1 MARFSFRRKRLSF
14 NEMTNRVPTAVDPL
28 EFLGTGR
35 TGSRDAFAQIHGAI
49 HGVLGEV
56 ERSIS
61 SLFERL
67 RPDGNISDRMVLEA
81 NAELRTELARA
92 NTFADVKR
100 DEMLISIGDTLE
112 GLFIQRLIIA
122 PEEEPPVR
130 RWAALADRAIRRD
143 LPVVSEPSHSNL
155 DVSPNDRKKRLGKWQ
170 AETDEYLETVCLNHV
185 GEVINGLLEE
195 LAEYSA
201 SWSELMVD
209 LRRLASAGGRLF
221 QEVTDAEH
229 WSFDSDDPTVK
240 NLLTGE
246 QAQDISMRIL
256 SRFQLGNQ
264 DLSEI
269 AETVHESLAGNPV
282 YGSNRVDPQELQEL
296 LARATAQK
304 IRSTVSIDTG
314 FLSLMSN
321 GSRFGE
327 ELGELLV
334 DMHMGA
340 SAMEEKMWRV
350 GDVRVGHVDSAS
362 GVGITASNLHD
373 SVLRGL
379 GGGRKFAAVE
389 GHPGDNHRFEVQMS
403 TVGAPVSDLAIY
415 RDMVNA
421 WYAWHFEDIR
431 TGASNGARNGDSSGW
446 LASVSKESWK
456 LYPDIGEETG
466 VRRAIIELI
475 DDDLKKLWD
484 GREDI
489 ATRLTNGQLGEGDL
503 LNGVVKPQDKILNT
517 KDSDS

>member
-14 NEMTNRVPTAVDPL
+14 SEMTNRVPAAVDPL
-28 EFLGTGR
+28 DFLVGGR
-35 TGSRDAFAQIHGAI
+35 TASRDAFQQIHGAI
-49 HGVLGEV
+49 HGTLGEV
-56 ERSIS
+56 ERSIGS
-61 SLFERL
+61 VFERL
-67 RPDGNISDRMVLEA
+67 RPDGNLSDRMVLEA

-100 DEMLISIGDTLE
+100 DEMLITIGSRLE
-112 GLFIQRLIIA
+112 SLFIQRLVVA

-143 LPVVSEPSHSNL
+143 LPVVSEPNHSNL
-155 DVSPNDRKKRLGKWQ
+155 DVSPNDRKKRLTKWQ
-170 AETDEYLETVCLNHV
+170 TETDEYLETVCLNHV

-195 LAEYSA
+195 LNEYSA
-201 SWSELMVD
+201 SWVELVVD
-209 LRRLASAGGRLF
+209 LRRLATSGGRLY
-221 QEVTDAEH
+221 QEVTDAEQ
-229 WSFDSDDPTVK
+229 WTFDSDDPTVK
-240 NLLTGE
+240 NLLTGG
-246 QAQDISMRIL
+246 QAQDIAMRIL
-256 SRFQLGNQ
+256 SRFQLSHQ
-264 DLSEI
+264 DLADI
-269 AETVHESLAGNPV
+269 AEVVHGSLAGKPV
-282 YGSNRVDPQELQEL
+282 YGSNRVDPLELQEL

-304 IRSTVSIDTG
+304 IQSTVSIDTG
-314 FLSLMSN
+314 FLSLMAN

-350 GDVRVGHVDSAS
+350 GDVRVGHVDAAS

-403 TVGAPVSDLAIY
+403 TVGAPVSDLAIF

-421 WYAWHFEDIR
+421 WYAWHFEDVRGSAI
-431 TGASNGARNGDSSGW
+431 NGDPSGW

-475 DDDLKKLWD
+475 DDDLKKLWN

-489 ATRLTNGQLGEGDL
+489 ATRLTNGSFTDGEL
-503 LNGVVKPQDKILNT
+503 MNGVVKPQDKIMNT
-517 KDSDS
+517 ADPDS

>member
-1 MARFSFRRKRLSF
+1 MAKFSFKRKRLSF
-14 NEMTNRVPTAVDPL
+14 NEMTNRVPTSVDPL
-28 EFLGTGR
+28 DFISTSR
-35 TGSRDAFAQIHGAI
+35 TGSRDAFMQIHGAV
-49 HGVLGEV
+49 HGSLVEV
-56 ERSIS
+56 ERSIN

-67 RPDGNISDRMVLEA
+67 RPDGNLSDRMVLEA
-81 NAELRTELARA
+81 NSELRTELARA
-92 NTFADVKR
+92 NTFADVQR
-100 DEMLISIGDTLE
+100 DEMLISIGTRLQH
-112 GLFIQRLIIA
+112 LFIQQLVIA
-122 PEEEPPVR
+122 PDQEPPVR
-130 RWAALADRAIRRD
+130 RWNALADRAIKRD
-143 LPVVSEPSHSNL
+143 LPNVSEPSHSSL
-155 DVSPNDRKKRLGKWQ
+155 DVSPNDRRKRLAKWQ
-170 AETDEYLETVCLNHV
+170 EETDERLETVCLNHV

-195 LAEYSA
+195 LNEYSA
-201 SWSELMVD
+201 SWMEMISD
-209 LRRLASAGGRLF
+209 LRRIASTGGSLYK
-221 QEVTDAEH
+221 EVVDAEH

-246 QAQDISMRIL
+246 QAQDIAMRIL
-256 SRFQLGNQ
+256 GRFQLGNQ
-264 DLSEI
+264 DLADI
-269 AETVHESLAGNPV
+269 ATDVHKGLAGKAV
-282 YGSNRVDPQELQEL
+282 YGANRVESTELQEL
-296 LARATAQK
+296 LAMATSKK
-304 IRSTVSIDTG
+304 IQSTVSIDTG

-321 GSRFGE
+321 GARFGE

-389 GHPGDNHRFEVQMS
+389 GHPSDNHRFEVQMS
-403 TVGAPVSDLAIY
+403 TVGAPISDLAIF

-421 WYAWHFEDIR
+421 WYAWHFEDVRGGI
-431 TGASNGARNGDSSGW
+431 NGDTSGW

-456 LYPDIGEETG
+456 LYPDIGEDTG

-489 ATRLTNGQLGEGDL
+489 ATRLTNGQFTDGDL
-503 LNGVVKPQDKILNT
+503 LNGVVKPQDKIMNT
-517 KDSDS
+517 ADSDS

>member
-1 MARFSFRRKRLSF
+1 MAKFSFKRKRLSF
-14 NEMTNRVPTAVDPL
+14 SEMTNRVPSPVDPL
-28 EFLGTGR
+28 DFISTSR
-35 TGSRDAFAQIHGAI
+35 TGSRDAFIQIHGAV
-49 HGVLGEV
+49 HGALVEV
-56 ERSIS
+56 ERAIN

-67 RPDGNISDRMVLEA
+67 RPDGNLSDRMVLEA
-81 NAELRTELARA
+81 NSELRTELARA

-100 DEMLISIGDTLE
+100 DEMLIDIGNRLE
-112 GLFIQRLIIA
+112 NLFIQQLVTA
-122 PEEEPPVR
+122 PDQEPPVR
-130 RWAALADRAIRRD
+130 RWTALADRAIKRD
-143 LPVVSEPSHSNL
+143 LPNVAEPTHSQL
-155 DVSPNDRKKRLGKWQ
+155 DVSPNERRKRLAKWQ
-170 AETDEYLETVCLNHV
+170 EETDERLETVCLNHV

-195 LAEYSA
+195 LSEYSTT
-201 SWSELMVD
+201 WMEMISEF
-209 LRRLASAGGRLF
+209 RRLSASGGRLY
-221 QEVTDAEH
+221 QEVTNSEH

-246 QAQDISMRIL
+246 QAQDIAKRIL
-256 SRFQLGNQ
+256 GRFQLGNQ
-264 DLSEI
+264 DLADI
-269 AETVHESLAGNPV
+269 ATDVQNSLVGKPV
-282 YGSNRVDPQELQEL
+282 YGSNRVESIELQEL
-296 LARATAQK
+296 LAVATSKK
-304 IRSTVSIDTG
+304 IQSTVAIDTG

-321 GSRFGE
+321 GASNGARFGE

-403 TVGAPVSDLAIY
+403 TVGAPISDLAIF

-421 WYAWHFEDIR
+421 WYAWHFEDVR
-431 TGASNGARNGDSSGW
+431 GGNNGDASGW
-446 LASVSKESWK
+446 LNAVSKESWK

-489 ATRLTNGQLGEGDL
+489 ATRLTNGQFTDGDL
-503 LNGVVKPQDKILNT
+503 LNGVVKPQDKIMNT
-517 KDSDS
+517 VDTDS

>member
-112 GLFIQRLIIA
+112 SLYIQRLIIA

-209 LRRLASAGGRLF
+209 LRRLANAGGRLF

-269 AETVHESLAGNPV
+269 AEAVHESLAGNPV

-484 GREDI
+484 GRDDI
-489 ATRLTNGQLGEGDL
+489 ATRLTDGQFGEGDL
-503 LNGVVKPQDKILNT
+503 LKGVVKPQDKILNT

>member
-14 NEMTNRVPTAVDPL
+14 NEMTNRIPMPVDPL
-28 EFLGTGR
+28 DFLGGNR
-35 TGSRDAFAQIHGAI
+35 TASRDAYAQIHGAI

-92 NTFADVKR
+92 NTFSDVKR
-100 DEMLISIGDTLE
+100 DEMLISIGSRLE
-112 GLFIQRLIIA
+112 SLFIQQLVIA
-122 PEEEPPVR
+122 PDEEAPVR
-130 RWAALADRAIRRD
+130 RWAALSDRAIRRD
-143 LPVVSEPSHSNL
+143 LPVVSEPNHSTL
-155 DVSPNDRKKRLGKWQ
+155 DVSPNDRKKRLARWQ
-170 AETDEYLETVCLNHV
+170 SETDEYLETVCLNHV
-185 GEVINGLLEE
+185 GEVIHGLLEE
-195 LAEYSA
+195 ANEYAA
-201 SWSELMVD
+201 SWVEMITD
-209 LRRLASAGGRLF
+209 LRRLSASGGQLY

-240 NLLTGE
+240 NLLTGG
-246 QAQDISMRIL
+246 QAQDIAMRIL
-256 SRFQLGNQ
+256 SRFQLSNQ
-264 DLSEI
+264 DLADI
-269 AETVHESLAGNPV
+269 ADTVHNSLAGKPV
-282 YGSNRVDPQELQEL
+282 YGSNRVDPVELQQL

-304 IRSTVSIDTG
+304 IQSTVSIDTG

-340 SAMEEKMWRV
+340 AAMEEKMWRV

-403 TVGAPVSDLAIY
+403 TVGAPISDLAIY

-421 WYAWHFEDIR
+421 WYAWHFEDVR
-431 TGASNGARNGDSSGW
+431 SVSVNGDASGW
-446 LASVSKESWK
+446 STSVSKESWK

-475 DDDLKKLWD
+475 DDDLKKLWN

-489 ATRLTNGQLGEGDL
+489 ATRLTNGSFSDGEL
-503 LNGVVKPQDKILNT
+503 LNGVVKPQDKIVNT
-517 KDSDS
+517 ADPD

>member
-1 MARFSFRRKRLSF
+1 MAKFSFKRRRLSF
-14 NEMTNRVPTAVDPL
+14 NEMTNRVPASVDPL
-28 EFLGTGR
+28 DFLSSGRTG
-35 TGSRDAFAQIHGAI
+35 TGSRDAFMQIHGAI

-56 ERSIS
+56 ERSINS
-61 SLFERL
+61 MFERL

-100 DEMLISIGDTLE
+100 DDMLLTSSSKLE
-112 GLFIQRLIIA
+112 HLFIQRLVIA
-122 PEEEPPVR
+122 PEQEPQVR
-130 RWAALADRAIRRD
+130 RWSALADRAIRRD
-143 LPVVSEPSHSNL
+143 LPVVSEPSHNNL
-155 DVSPNDRKKRLGKWQ
+155 DVSANERRKRLAKWQ

-195 LAEYSA
+195 LNEYSA
-201 SWSELMVD
+201 SWMELIVE
-209 LRRLASAGGRLF
+209 LKRLSNSGGRLF
-221 QEVTDAEH
+221 EEVTDAEF

-246 QAQDISMRIL
+246 QAQDIAQRIL
-256 SRFQLGNQ
+256 NRFQLSNQ
-264 DLSEI
+264 DLADI
-269 AETVHESLAGNPV
+269 ADAVHASLAGKSV
-282 YGSNRVDPQELQEL
+282 YGSNRVDVMELEEL
-296 LARATAQK
+296 LAMATAQK

-314 FLSLMSN
+314 FLSLIST
-321 GSRFGE
+321 GSQFGE

-403 TVGAPVSDLAIY
+403 TVGAPISDLAIF

-421 WYAWHFEDIR
+421 WYAWHFEDVRGI
-431 TGASNGARNGDSSGW
+431 GGSNGDSSGW
-446 LASVSKESWK
+446 LASVNKESWK

-475 DDDLKKLWD
+475 DDDLKNLWE

-489 ATRLTNGQLGEGDL
+489 ATRLTNGQFNDGDL
-503 LNGVVKPQDKILNT
+503 LNGVVSPQDKILNT
-517 KDSDS
+517 ADPES

>member
-1 MARFSFRRKRLSF
+1 MAKFSFKRRRLSF
-14 NEMTNRVPTAVDPL
+14 SDMTNRVPMTVDPL
-28 EFLGTGR
+28 DFLNTGR
-35 TGSRDAFAQIHGAI
+35 TGSGSRDAFMQIHGAI
-49 HGVLGEV
+49 HGNLSEI
-56 ERSIS
+56 ERAIN

-100 DEMLISIGDTLE
+100 DEMLTTIGDRLE
-112 GLFIQRLIIA
+112 NLFIQRLVTA
-122 PEEEPPVR
+122 ADQEPPVR
-130 RWAALADRAIRRD
+130 RWSALADRAIRRD
-143 LPVVSEPSHSNL
+143 LPMVSEPSHNNL
-155 DVSPNDRKKRLGKWQ
+155 DVSPNERKKRLAKWQ
-170 AETDEYLETVCLNHV
+170 EETDEYLETVCLNHV

-195 LAEYSA
+195 LNKYSA
-201 SWSELMVD
+201 SWMELVVE
-209 LRRLASAGGRLF
+209 LKRLSNSGGRLF
-221 QEVTDAEH
+221 EEVTDAEF

-246 QAQDISMRIL
+246 QAQDISARIL
-256 SRFQLGNQ
+256 SRFQLSNQ
-264 DLSEI
+264 DLTDI
-269 AETVHESLAGNPV
+269 ATAVHESLAGKPV
-282 YGSNRVDPQELQEL
+282 YGTNRVDVQELEEL
-296 LARATAQK
+296 LALATAKK
-304 IRSTVSIDTG
+304 IRSTVSVDTG
-314 FLSLMSN
+314 FLSLISS
-321 GSRFGE
+321 GARFGE

-403 TVGAPVSDLAIY
+403 TVGAPISDLAIF

-421 WYAWHFEDIR
+421 WYAWHFDDVR
-431 TGASNGARNGDSSGW
+431 SSNGDTSGW
-446 LASVSKESWK
+446 LAAVNKESWK
-456 LYPDIGEETG
+456 LYPDIGEKTG

-475 DDDLKKLWD
+475 DDDLKNLWN
-484 GREDI
+484 GRDDI
-489 ATRLTNGQLGEGDL
+489 ATRLTNGQFSDGEL
-503 LNGVVKPQDKILNT
+503 RNGVVSPQDKILNT
-517 KDSDS
+517 ADPES

>member
-1 MARFSFRRKRLSF
+1 
-14 NEMTNRVPTAVDPL
+14 
-28 EFLGTGR
+28 
-35 TGSRDAFAQIHGAI
+35 
-49 HGVLGEV
+49 
-56 ERSIS
+56 
-61 SLFERL
+61 
-67 RPDGNISDRMVLEA
+67 
-81 NAELRTELARA
+81 
-92 NTFADVKR
+92 
-100 DEMLISIGDTLE
+100 
-112 GLFIQRLIIA
+112 
-122 PEEEPPVR
+122 
-130 RWAALADRAIRRD
+130 
-143 LPVVSEPSHSNL
+143 
-155 DVSPNDRKKRLGKWQ
+155 
-170 AETDEYLETVCLNHV
+170 
-185 GEVINGLLEE
+185 
-195 LAEYSA
+195 
-201 SWSELMVD
+201 
-209 LRRLASAGGRLF
+209 
-221 QEVTDAEH
+221 
-229 WSFDSDDPTVK
+229 
-240 NLLTGE
+240 
-246 QAQDISMRIL
+246 
-256 SRFQLGNQ
+256 
-264 DLSEI
+264 
-269 AETVHESLAGNPV
+269 
-282 YGSNRVDPQELQEL
+282 LQEL

-314 FLSLMSN
+314 FLSLMAN

-403 TVGAPVSDLAIY
+403 TVGAPVSDLAIF

-421 WYAWHFEDIR
+421 WYAWHFEDTRIGGG
-431 TGASNGARNGDSSGW
+431 GAASANGDSSGW

-489 ATRLTNGQLGEGDL
+489 ATRLTNGQFGEGDL
-503 LNGVVKPQDKILNT
+503 LNGVIKPQDKILNT
-517 KDSDS
+517 KDSGS

>member
-1 MARFSFRRKRLSF
+1 MAKFSFKRKRLSF
-14 NEMTNRVPTAVDPL
+14 NEMTNRVPTSVDPL
-28 EFLGTGR
+28 DFISTSR
-35 TGSRDAFAQIHGAI
+35 TGSRDAFMQIHGAV
-49 HGVLGEV
+49 HGSLVEV
-56 ERSIS
+56 ERSIN

-67 RPDGNISDRMVLEA
+67 RPDGNLSDRMVLEA
-81 NAELRTELARA
+81 NSELRTELARA
-92 NTFADVKR
+92 NTFADVQR
-100 DEMLISIGDTLE
+100 DEMLISIGTRLQH
-112 GLFIQRLIIA
+112 LFIQQLVIA
-122 PEEEPPVR
+122 PDQEPPVR
-130 RWAALADRAIRRD
+130 RWNALADRAIKRD
-143 LPVVSEPSHSNL
+143 LPNVSEPSQNSL
-155 DVSPNDRKKRLGKWQ
+155 DVSPNDRRKRLAKWQ
-170 AETDEYLETVCLNHV
+170 EETDERLETVCLNHV

-195 LAEYSA
+195 LNEYSA
-201 SWSELMVD
+201 SWMEMISD
-209 LRRLASAGGRLF
+209 LRRIASTGGSLYK
-221 QEVTDAEH
+221 EVVDAEH

-246 QAQDISMRIL
+246 QAQDIAMRIL
-256 SRFQLGNQ
+256 GRFQLGNQ
-264 DLSEI
+264 DLADI
-269 AETVHESLAGNPV
+269 ATDVHKGLAGKAV
-282 YGSNRVDPQELQEL
+282 YGANRVESTELQEL
-296 LARATAQK
+296 LAMATSKK
-304 IRSTVSIDTG
+304 IQSTVSIDTG

-321 GSRFGE
+321 GARFGE

-389 GHPGDNHRFEVQMS
+389 GHPSDNHRFEVQMS
-403 TVGAPVSDLAIY
+403 TVGAPISDLAIF

-421 WYAWHFEDIR
+421 WYAWHFEDVRGGI
-431 TGASNGARNGDSSGW
+431 NGDTSGW

-456 LYPDIGEETG
+456 LYPDIGEDTG

-489 ATRLTNGQLGEGDL
+489 ATRLTNGQFTDGDL
-503 LNGVVKPQDKILNT
+503 LNGVVKPQDKIMNT
-517 KDSDS
+517 ADSDS

>member
-1 MARFSFRRKRLSF
+1 MAKFSFKRKRLSF
-14 NEMTNRVPTAVDPL
+14 NEMTNRVPNSTNPLDFISTSRTA
-28 EFLGTGR
+28 
-35 TGSRDAFAQIHGAI
+35 SRDAFMQIHGAV
-49 HGVLGEV
+49 HGSLVEV
-56 ERSIS
+56 ERAIN

-67 RPDGNISDRMVLEA
+67 RPDGNLSDRMVLEA
-81 NAELRTELARA
+81 NAELRAELARA
-92 NTFADVKR
+92 NTFADMKR
-100 DEMLISIGDTLE
+100 DEMLIDIGSRLE
-112 GLFIQRLIIA
+112 NLFIQQLITA
-122 PEEEPPVR
+122 PDQEPPVR
-130 RWAALADRAIRRD
+130 RWTALADRAIKRD
-143 LPVVSEPSHSNL
+143 LPNVSEPTHSSL
-155 DVSPNDRKKRLGKWQ
+155 DVSPNERRKRLIKWQ
-170 AETDEYLETVCLNHV
+170 EETDERLETVCLNHV

-195 LAEYSA
+195 LNEYSTT
-201 SWSELMVD
+201 WMDMISE
-209 LRRLASAGGRLF
+209 LRRLSASGGRLY
-221 QEVTDAEH
+221 QEVIDAEH

-240 NLLTGE
+240 NLLIGE
-246 QAQDISMRIL
+246 QAQDIAMRIL
-256 SRFQLGNQ
+256 GRFQLGNQ
-264 DLSEI
+264 DLVDI
-269 AETVHESLAGNPV
+269 ATGVQNALAGKPV
-282 YGSNRVDPQELQEL
+282 YGSNRVESPELQEL
-296 LARATAQK
+296 LAVETAKK

-321 GSRFGE
+321 GARFGE

-379 GGGRKFAAVE
+379 GGGRRFAAVE

-403 TVGAPVSDLAIY
+403 TVGAPISDLAIF

-421 WYAWHFEDIR
+421 WYAWHFEDVR
-431 TGASNGARNGDSSGW
+431 GGNNNDPSSW
-446 LASVSKESWK
+446 LNAVSKESWK
-456 LYPDIGEETG
+456 LYPDIGEDTG

-489 ATRLTNGQLGEGDL
+489 ATRLTDGQFTDNDL
-503 LNGVVKPQDKILNT
+503 LNGVVKPQDKIMNT
-517 KDSDS
+517 LDTDS

>member
-1 MARFSFRRKRLSF
+1 MAKFSFKRRRLSF
-14 NEMTNRVPTAVDPL
+14 NEMTNRVPSTVDPL
-28 EFLGTGR
+28 DFLDSSRTGS
-35 TGSRDAFAQIHGAI
+35 GSRDAFMQIHGAI

-56 ERSIS
+56 ERSIH

-81 NAELRTELARA
+81 NSELRTELARA
-92 NTFADVKR
+92 NTFAQVKR
-100 DEMLISIGDTLE
+100 DELLISIGSKLE
-112 GLFIQRLIIA
+112 HLFIQRLVIA
-122 PEEEPPVR
+122 PDQEPPVR
-130 RWAALADRAIRRD
+130 RWSALADRAIRRD
-143 LPVVSEPSHSNL
+143 LPMVSEPNHNNL
-155 DVSPNDRKKRLGKWQ
+155 DVAPNERKKRLTKWQ
-170 AETDEYLETVCLNHV
+170 EETDEYLETVCLNHV

-195 LAEYSA
+195 LNEYSV
-201 SWSELMVD
+201 SWMELIVE
-209 LRRLASAGGRLF
+209 LKRLSNAGGRLYE
-221 QEVTDAEH
+221 EVTDAEF

-246 QAQDISMRIL
+246 QAQEISLRIL
-256 SRFQLGNQ
+256 NRFQLSNQ
-264 DLSEI
+264 DLTEI
-269 AETVHESLAGNPV
+269 AAAVHGSLAGKTV
-282 YGSNRVDPQELQEL
+282 YGSNRVDTLELEEL
-296 LARATAQK
+296 LATATAQK
-304 IRSTVSIDTG
+304 VRQTVSIDTG
-314 FLSLMSN
+314 FLSLISN
-321 GSRFGE
+321 GARFGE

-340 SAMEEKMWRV
+340 AAMEEKMWRV

-389 GHPGDNHRFEVQMS
+389 GHPSDSHRFEVQMS
-403 TVGAPVSDLAIY
+403 TVGAPIADLAIF

-421 WYAWHFEDIR
+421 WYAWHFEDVR
-431 TGASNGARNGDSSGW
+431 SGSNGDSSGW
-446 LASVSKESWK
+446 LTSVNKESWK

-475 DDDLKKLWD
+475 DDDLKKLWE

-489 ATRLTNGQLGEGDL
+489 ATRLTNGQFADGDL
-503 LNGVVKPQDKILNT
+503 LNGVVKPQDKIMNT
-517 KDSDS
+517 ADPGS

>member
-1 MARFSFRRKRLSF
+1 MAKFSFKRNRLSF
-14 NEMTNRVPTAVDPL
+14 NEMSNRVPNAVDPL
-28 EFLGTGR
+28 DFISTGR
-35 TGSRDAFAQIHGAI
+35 TGSRDAFLQIHGAV
-49 HGVLGEV
+49 HGSLVEV
-56 ERSIS
+56 ERSVN

-67 RPDGNISDRMVLEA
+67 RPDGNLSDRMVLEA
-81 NAELRTELARA
+81 NSELRTELARA

-100 DEMLISIGDTLE
+100 DEMLINIGTRLE
-112 GLFIQRLIIA
+112 YLFIQQLVIA
-122 PEEEPPVR
+122 PDQELPVR
-130 RWAALADRAIRRD
+130 RWTALADRAIKRD
-143 LPVVSEPSHSNL
+143 LPNVSEPSHSAL
-155 DVSPNDRKKRLGKWQ
+155 DVSPNDRRKRLAKWQ
-170 AETDEYLETVCLNHV
+170 EETDARLETVCLNHV
-185 GEVINGLLEE
+185 GEIINGLLEE
-195 LAEYSA
+195 LNEYSA
-201 SWSELMVD
+201 SWMEMVSD
-209 LRRLASAGGRLF
+209 LRRIASTGGSLY
-221 QEVTDAEH
+221 QEVVDAEH

-246 QAQDISMRIL
+246 QAQDIAMRIL
-256 SRFQLGNQ
+256 GRFQLGNQ
-264 DLSEI
+264 DLVDI
-269 AETVHESLAGNPV
+269 AADVHSGLAGKPV
-282 YGSNRVDPQELQEL
+282 YGANRVEPQELQEL
-296 LARATAQK
+296 LAMATAKK
-304 IRSTVSIDTG
+304 IQSTVSIDTG

-321 GSRFGE
+321 GARFGE

-403 TVGAPVSDLAIY
+403 TVGAPISDLAIF

-421 WYAWHFEDIR
+421 WYAWHFEDVR
-431 TGASNGARNGDSSGW
+431 GGNSGDPSGW

-475 DDDLKKLWD
+475 DDDLKQLWD

-489 ATRLTNGQLGEGDL
+489 ATRLTNGQFTDGDL
-503 LNGVVKPQDKILNT
+503 LNGVVKPQDKIMNT
-517 KDSDS
+517 ADSDS

>member
-1 MARFSFRRKRLSF
+1 MPRFSFGRKRLSF
-14 NEMTNRVPTAVDPL
+14 SEATNSVPTSPDPL
-28 EFLGTGR
+28 DFLSGDR
-35 TGSRDAFAQIHGAI
+35 TASRNIDAQLHGAI
-49 HGVLGEV
+49 HGALTEV
-56 ERSIS
+56 ERSIG

-81 NAELRTELARA
+81 NAELRGELARA

-100 DEMLISIGDTLE
+100 DEMLINIGTRLE
-112 GLFIQRLIIA
+112 SRYIQRLFRINDEDPLI
-122 PEEEPPVR
+122 R
-130 RWAALADRAIRRD
+130 RLAALADRAIRRD
-143 LPVVSEPSHSNL
+143 LPMVSEPSHSSL
-155 DVSPNDRKKRLGKWQ
+155 DVSPKDRKKKLRKWQ
-170 AETDEYLETVCLNHV
+170 AEADQYLETVCQNRV
-185 GEVINGLLEE
+185 SEVITGLLEE
-195 LAEYSA
+195 VNEYTA
-201 SWSELMVD
+201 SWMELVID
-209 LRRLASAGGRLF
+209 LRRLSTSGGQLYA
-221 QEVTDAEH
+221 EVTDAEH

-240 NLLTGE
+240 NLLTGGR
-246 QAQDISMRIL
+246 AQDISWRIL

-264 DLSEI
+264 DMADI
-269 AETVHESLAGNPV
+269 ADKVHDGLAGKPV
-282 YGSNRVDPQELQEL
+282 YGMSRVEPRELQEL
-296 LARATAQK
+296 LAQATAQK
-304 IRSTVSIDTG
+304 IQETVSIDTG

-350 GDVRVGHVDSAS
+350 GDVRVGHVDAAS

-403 TVGAPVSDLAIY
+403 TVGAPVSDLAIF

-421 WYAWHFEDIR
+421 WYAWHFEDVR
-431 TGASNGARNGDSSGW
+431 GGNNGDTSGW

-456 LYPDIGEETG
+456 LYPDIGEDTG

-475 DDDLKKLWD
+475 DDDLKKLWS

-489 ATRLTNGQLGEGDL
+489 ATRLTNGSFTDGDL

-517 KDSDS
+517 ADPDS

>member
-14 NEMTNRVPTAVDPL
+14 SEMTNRVPTAVDPL
-28 EFLGTGR
+28 DFLGVNR

-67 RPDGNISDRMVLEA
+67 RPDGNISDRIVLEA
-81 NAELRTELARA
+81 NSELRTELARA

-100 DEMLISIGDTLE
+100 DEMLISIGSRLE
-112 GLFIQRLIIA
+112 SLFIQRLVIA
-122 PEEEPPVR
+122 PDEETPVR
-130 RWAALADRAIRRD
+130 RWTALADRAIRRD

-155 DVSPNDRKKRLGKWQ
+155 DVSPNDRKKRLSRWQ
-170 AETDEYLETVCLNHV
+170 AETDAYLETVCLNHV

-195 LAEYSA
+195 LNEYSS
-201 SWSELMVD
+201 SWVETIVD
-209 LRRLASAGGRLF
+209 LRRLSATGGQLY

-240 NLLTGE
+240 NLLTGG
-246 QAQDISMRIL
+246 QAQDIAIRIL

-264 DLSEI
+264 DLADI
-269 AETVHESLAGNPV
+269 ADTVHDSLAGKPV
-282 YGSNRVDPQELQEL
+282 FGSNRVDPFELQDL

-304 IRSTVSIDTG
+304 IQNTVSIDTG

-340 SAMEEKMWRV
+340 AAMEEKMWRT
-350 GDVRVGHVDSAS
+350 GDVRVGHVDAAS

-403 TVGAPVSDLAIY
+403 TVGAPVSDLTIY

-421 WYAWHFEDIR
+421 WYAWHFEDVR
-431 TGASNGARNGDSSGW
+431 SVGTNGDSTGW

-475 DDDLKKLWD
+475 DDDLKQLWN

-489 ATRLTNGQLGEGDL
+489 ATRLTNGSFSDGDL
-503 LNGVVKPQDKILNT
+503 LNGVVKPQDKIVNT
-517 KDSDS
+517 ADPD

>member
-14 NEMTNRVPTAVDPL
+14 SEQTNRVPSAVDPL
-28 EFLGTGR
+28 DFLGGGR
-35 TGSRDAFAQIHGAI
+35 TASRDAYSQIHGAI
-49 HGVLGEV
+49 HGVLSEV

-67 RPDGNISDRMVLEA
+67 RPDGNLSDRMVLEA
-81 NAELRTELARA
+81 NAELRAELARA

-100 DEMLISIGDTLE
+100 DEMLINIGSRLE
-112 GLFIQRLIIA
+112 SLFIQRLVIA
-122 PEEEPPVR
+122 PDEEPPVR
-130 RWAALADRAIRRD
+130 RWTALADRAIRRD
-143 LPVVSEPSHSNL
+143 LPMVSEPSHANL
-155 DVSPNDRKKRLGKWQ
+155 DVSPKDRKKRLARWQ
-170 AETDEYLETVCLNHV
+170 AETDQYLETVCLNHV
-185 GEVINGLLEE
+185 GEVISGLLEE
-195 LAEYSA
+195 LNEYSA
-201 SWSELMVD
+201 SWMDLVVD
-209 LRRLASAGGRLF
+209 LRRLATTGGRLY
-221 QEVTDAEH
+221 QEVTDAES
-229 WSFDSDDPTVK
+229 WTFDSDDPTVK
-240 NLLTGE
+240 NLLTGG
-246 QAQDISMRIL
+246 QAQDIAMRIL

-264 DLSEI
+264 ELAEI
-269 AETVHESLAGNPV
+269 ADKVHDSLAGKPV
-282 YGSNRVDPQELQEL
+282 YGSNRVDPMELQEL
-296 LARATAQK
+296 LARATAHK
-304 IRSTVSIDTG
+304 IQETVSIDTG

-403 TVGAPVSDLAIY
+403 TVGAPVSDLAIF

-421 WYAWHFEDIR
+421 WYAWHFEDVR
-431 TGASNGARNGDSSGW
+431 GGNNGDTSGW

-475 DDDLKKLWD
+475 DDDLKKLWN

-489 ATRLTNGQLGEGDL
+489 ATRLTNGTFTDGDL

-517 KDSDS
+517 ADPDS

>member
-14 NEMTNRVPTAVDPL
+14 SEMTNRVPTAVDPL
-28 EFLGTGR
+28 DFLSGGR
-35 TGSRDAFAQIHGAI
+35 TGSRDAFAQIHGAV

-81 NAELRTELARA
+81 NAELRAELARA

-100 DEMLISIGDTLE
+100 DEMLISIGNRLE
-112 GLFIQRLIIA
+112 SLFIQRLVIA
-122 PEEEPPVR
+122 PDEEPQGR
-130 RWAALADRAIRRD
+130 RWTALADRAIRRD
-143 LPVVSEPSHSNL
+143 LPLVSEPSHANL
-155 DVSPNDRKKRLGKWQ
+155 DVSPKDRKKRLGKWQ
-170 AETDEYLETVCLNHV
+170 SETDEYLETVCLNHV
-185 GEVINGLLEE
+185 GEIINGLLEE
-195 LAEYSA
+195 LNEYSA
-201 SWSELMVD
+201 SWMELVSD
-209 LRRLASAGGRLF
+209 LRRLATSGGQLYA
-221 QEVTDAEH
+221 EVTDAEH

-240 NLLTGE
+240 NLLTGG
-246 QAQDISMRIL
+246 QAQDIAMRIL

-264 DLSEI
+264 DLADI
-269 AETVHESLAGNPV
+269 ADKVHNSLAGKPV
-282 YGSNRVDPQELQEL
+282 YGLNRIEPQELQEI
-296 LARATAQK
+296 LARATSQK
-304 IRSTVSIDTG
+304 IQETVSIDTG

-421 WYAWHFEDIR
+421 WYAWHFEDVR
-431 TGASNGARNGDSSGW
+431 GGNNGDTSGW
-446 LASVSKESWK
+446 LASVSKEAWK

-489 ATRLTNGQLGEGDL
+489 ATRLTNGSFTDGDL
-503 LNGVVKPQDKILNT
+503 LNGVVKPQDKIMNT
-517 KDSDS
+517 ADPD

>member
-1 MARFSFRRKRLSF
+1 MARFSFKRKRLSF
-14 NEMTNRVPTAVDPL
+14 SEMTNRVPAAVDPL
-28 EFLGTGR
+28 DFLGAGR
-35 TGSRDAFAQIHGAI
+35 TGSRDAFAQIHGAV
-49 HGVLGEV
+49 HGALSEV

-100 DEMLISIGDTLE
+100 DEMLISMSSKLE
-112 GLFIQRLIIA
+112 SLFVQRLVVA

-130 RWAALADRAIRRD
+130 RWTALGDRAIRRD
-143 LPVVSEPSHSNL
+143 LPMVSEPNHSNL
-155 DVSPNDRKKRLGKWQ
+155 DVSPNDRKKRLNKWKG
-170 AETDEYLETVCLNHV
+170 ETDEYLETVCLNHV

-195 LAEYSA
+195 LNEYSA
-201 SWSELMVD
+201 SWTDLIVD
-209 LRRLASAGGRLF
+209 LRRLSSSGGRLF
-221 QEVTDAEH
+221 QEVTDAES

-246 QAQDISMRIL
+246 QAQDIAMRIL

-264 DLSEI
+264 DLADI
-269 AETVHESLAGNPV
+269 AEMVHESLAGKPV
-282 YGSNRVDPQELQEL
+282 YGTNRVDALELQEL

-321 GSRFGE
+321 GARFGE

-421 WYAWHFEDIR
+421 WYAWHFDDVRGGSI
-431 TGASNGARNGDSSGW
+431 GNGDSSGW
-446 LASVSKESWK
+446 LASVSKEAWK

-475 DDDLKKLWD
+475 DDDLKKLWN
-484 GREDI
+484 GRDDI
-489 ATRLTNGQLGEGDL
+489 ATRLTNGSFTDGDL
-503 LNGVVKPQDKILNT
+503 LNGVIKPQDKIMNT
-517 KDSDS
+517 SDPDS

>member
-1 MARFSFRRKRLSF
+1 MAKFSFKRRRLSF
-14 NEMTNRVPTAVDPL
+14 NEETNRVPTSVDPL
-28 EFLGTGR
+28 DFISTSR
-35 TGSRDAFAQIHGAI
+35 TGSRDAFMQIHGAV
-49 HGVLGEV
+49 HGSLVEV
-56 ERSIS
+56 ERSIN

-67 RPDGNISDRMVLEA
+67 RPDGNLSDRMVLEA
-81 NAELRTELARA
+81 NSELRTELARA
-92 NTFADVKR
+92 NTFADVQR
-100 DEMLISIGDTLE
+100 DEMLISIGTRLQH
-112 GLFIQRLIIA
+112 LFIQQLVIA
-122 PEEEPPVR
+122 PDQEPPVR
-130 RWAALADRAIRRD
+130 RWNALADRAIKRD
-143 LPVVSEPSHSNL
+143 LPNVSEPSHSSL
-155 DVSPNDRKKRLGKWQ
+155 DVSPNDRRKRLAKWQ
-170 AETDEYLETVCLNHV
+170 EETDERLETVCLNHV

-195 LAEYSA
+195 LNEYSA
-201 SWSELMVD
+201 SWMEMISD
-209 LRRLASAGGRLF
+209 LRRIASTGGSLYK
-221 QEVTDAEH
+221 EVVDAEH

-246 QAQDISMRIL
+246 QAQDIAMRIL
-256 SRFQLGNQ
+256 GRFQLGNQ
-264 DLSEI
+264 DLADI
-269 AETVHESLAGNPV
+269 ATDVHKGLAGKAV
-282 YGSNRVDPQELQEL
+282 YGANRVESTELQEL
-296 LARATAQK
+296 LAMATSKK
-304 IRSTVSIDTG
+304 IQSTVSIDTG

-321 GSRFGE
+321 GARFGE

-389 GHPGDNHRFEVQMS
+389 GHPSDNHRFEVQMS
-403 TVGAPVSDLAIY
+403 TVGAPISDLAIF

-421 WYAWHFEDIR
+421 WYAWHFEDVRGGI
-431 TGASNGARNGDSSGW
+431 NGDTSGW

-456 LYPDIGEETG
+456 LYPDIGEDTG

-489 ATRLTNGQLGEGDL
+489 ATRLTNGQFTDGDL
-503 LNGVVKPQDKILNT
+503 LNGVVKPQDKIMNT
-517 KDSDS
+517 ADSDS

>member
-14 NEMTNRVPTAVDPL
+14 NEMTNRVPAAMDPL
-28 EFLGTGR
+28 DFLGGGR
-35 TGSRDAFAQIHGAI
+35 TGSRDAFQQIHGAI
-49 HGVLGEV
+49 HATLGEV

-67 RPDGNISDRMVLEA
+67 RPDGNLSDRMVLEA

-100 DEMLISIGDTLE
+100 DEMLITIGSRLE
-112 GLFIQRLIIA
+112 SLFIQRLVVA

-143 LPVVSEPSHSNL
+143 LPVVSEPNHRSL
-155 DVSPNDRKKRLGKWQ
+155 DVSPNDRKKRLTRWQ

-195 LAEYSA
+195 LNEYSA
-201 SWSELMVD
+201 SWVELVVD
-209 LRRLASAGGRLF
+209 LRRLATSGGRLY

-229 WSFDSDDPTVK
+229 WTFDSDDPTVK
-240 NLLTGE
+240 NLLTGG
-246 QAQDISMRIL
+246 QAQDIAMRIL
-256 SRFQLGNQ
+256 SRFQLSNQ
-264 DLSEI
+264 DLADIGEV
-269 AETVHESLAGNPV
+269 VHDFLAGKPV
-282 YGSNRVDPQELQEL
+282 YGSNRVDPLELQEL

-304 IRSTVSIDTG
+304 IQSTVSIDTG
-314 FLSLMSN
+314 FLSLMAN

-350 GDVRVGHVDSAS
+350 GDVRVGHVDAAS

-421 WYAWHFEDIR
+421 WYAWHFEDVR
-431 TGASNGARNGDSSGW
+431 GSSLNGDPSGW

-475 DDDLKKLWD
+475 DDDLKKLWN

-489 ATRLTNGQLGEGDL
+489 ATRLTNGSFTDGDL
-503 LNGVVKPQDKILNT
+503 LNGVVKPQDKIMNT
-517 KDSDS
+517 ADPDS

>member
-1 MARFSFRRKRLSF
+1 M
-14 NEMTNRVPTAVDPL
+14 
-28 EFLGTGR
+28 G
-35 TGSRDAFAQIHGAI
+35 
-49 HGVLGEV
+49 
-56 ERSIS
+56 
-61 SLFERL
+61 
-67 RPDGNISDRMVLEA
+67 
-81 NAELRTELARA
+81 
-92 NTFADVKR
+92 
-100 DEMLISIGDTLE
+100 
-112 GLFIQRLIIA
+112 
-122 PEEEPPVR
+122 
-130 RWAALADRAIRRD
+130 
-143 LPVVSEPSHSNL
+143 
-155 DVSPNDRKKRLGKWQ
+155 
-170 AETDEYLETVCLNHV
+170 
-185 GEVINGLLEE
+185 
-195 LAEYSA
+195 
-201 SWSELMVD
+201 D
-209 LRRLASAGGRLF
+209 LRRLANTGGRLF

-240 NLLTGE
+240 NLLTGG

-431 TGASNGARNGDSSGW
+431 TGGTGPSNGDSSGW

>member
-14 NEMTNRVPTAVDPL
+14 SEMTNRIPMAVDPL
-28 EFLGTGR
+28 DFLGGNR
-35 TGSRDAFAQIHGAI
+35 TGSRDAFAQIHGAV

-81 NAELRTELARA
+81 NSELRTELARA

-100 DEMLISIGDTLE
+100 DEMLISTGSRLE
-112 GLFIQRLIIA
+112 SLFIQRLVIA
-122 PEEEPPVR
+122 PDEEAPVR
-130 RWAALADRAIRRD
+130 RWTALADRAIRRD
-143 LPVVSEPSHSNL
+143 LPVVSEPNHSTL
-155 DVSPNDRKKRLGKWQ
+155 DVSPNDRKKRLSKWQ
-170 AETDEYLETVCLNHV
+170 TETDEYLETVCLNHV

-195 LAEYSA
+195 LNEYSA
-201 SWSELMVD
+201 SWVEMITD
-209 LRRLASAGGRLF
+209 LRRLSTSGGQLY

-240 NLLTGE
+240 NLLTGG
-246 QAQDISMRIL
+246 QAQDIAMRIL
-256 SRFQLGNQ
+256 SRFQLSNQ
-264 DLSEI
+264 DLADI
-269 AETVHESLAGNPV
+269 ADAVHNSLAGKPV
-282 YGSNRVDPQELQEL
+282 FGSNRVDPVELQEL
-296 LARATAQK
+296 LAQATAQK
-304 IRSTVSIDTG
+304 IQNTVSIDTG

-340 SAMEEKMWRV
+340 AAMEEKMWRV

-421 WYAWHFEDIR
+421 WYAWHFEDVRSAPI
-431 TGASNGARNGDSSGW
+431 NGDSSGW
-446 LASVSKESWK
+446 HASVSKESWK

-489 ATRLTNGQLGEGDL
+489 ATRLTNGTFTDGEL
-503 LNGVVKPQDKILNT
+503 MNGVVKPQDKIMNT
-517 KDSDS
+517 ADPD